1 MTAASPISTPA
12 ADANA
17 NADADATSA
26 PEEVSV
32 ADIVIIDWN
41 DLQPSAATATAT
53 DAASDNVLESA
64 LLALKLERAFSAP
77 SSTGI
82 VAIRNVPGF
91 VAAKQACLPLAH
103 TLAHLPADYLEGELT
118 DPDSLFNS
126 GWSHG
131 KEKLGDEPDTAK
143 GSFYYNPV
151 TDLPGTP
158 EDRATYPLSYP
169 ANKWPAEERIPN
181 FKTAAKELGCILRDT
196 TALLSRHIDALAK
209 SKVPSYEN
217 DLLYKA
223 MKDTDKVKCR
233 LLYYFPLE
241 QDEPAAAEPATGTGI
256 SSASEATSTATPNS
270 DKPRQDSWIGWHND
284 SGFLTALAGDFYLDD
299 RTGTIIDCPDDA
311 AGLYVMNR
319 MNQVQRV
326 VIPPDC
332 MAVQMGECT
341 QIVTG
346 GAVAATPHCVRGVGP
361 AANANTSTR
370 TGRISLPCFID
381 TPPAFLL
388 TMPSGCTREQVLD
401 AAVVNDKVPP
411 LSKRWID
418 GMPFGIFLR
427 DTFSMYYDWN
437 KE

>member
-1 MTAASPISTPA
+1 MAMTAASPTSTPA
-12 ADANA
+12 AESDCMAA
-17 NADADATSA
+17 SA
-26 PEEVSV
+26 PGEVSA

-41 DLQPSAATATAT
+41 DLHHSSTASATSKSPTA
-53 DAASDNVLESA
+53 SLELSMA
-64 LLALKLERAFSAP
+64 LERAFAAP
-77 SSTGI
+77 TSTGI

-91 VAAKQACLPLAH
+91 VAAKQACLPTAH
-103 TLAHLPADYLEGELT
+103 TLAHLPVDYLEGELT
-118 DPDSLFNS
+118 DPDSLYNA

-151 TDLPGTP
+151 KDHPGTP
-158 EDRATYPLSYP
+158 EDRAAYPLSYP
-169 ANKWPAEERIPN
+169 ANKWPADNRIPN
-181 FKTAAKELGCILRDT
+181 FKKAACQLGCIMRDT
-196 TALLSRHIDALAK
+196 TALLCKHIDSLAK
-209 SKVPSYEN
+209 SATPTYED

-241 QDEPAAAEPATGTGI
+241 EPEDESPTAEPAAAAAAAIHTVYNP
-256 SSASEATSTATPNS
+256 
-270 DKPRQDSWIGWHND
+270 KQDSWIGWHND

-299 RTGTIIDCPDDA
+299 RTGTIIDCPDDK

-319 MNQVQRV
+319 MHQVQRV

-361 AANANTSTR
+361 TANANSTAR
-370 TGRISLPCFID
+370 TARISLPCFID
-381 TPPAFLL
+381 TPPGFRL
-388 TMPSGCTREQVLD
+388 TMPSGCTRKQVLD
-401 AAVVNDKVPP
+401 ASVVNNKVPP
-411 LSKRWID
+411 LSKRWTTD
-418 GMPFGIFLR
+418 GMPFGTFLKE
-427 DTFSMYYDWN
+427 TFSMYYDWN
-437 KE
+437 KDKE